1 MKAKL
6 PKERKMRRVLAKD
19 VFEKDSYKINIVTLA
34 EIAPKPTDVNQR
46 IIRRNAMLEIPP
58 FPWLSGRDCNRS

>member
-19 VFEKDSYKINIVTLA
+19 VFEKDSNKINIVTLA
-34 EIAPKPTDVNQR
+34 EIAPKPTDVDQR
-46 IIRRNAMLEIPP
+46 IIRRNAMLE
-58 FPWLSGRDCNRS
+58 FLLFRG